1 MDITGDVQT
10 ASWICVLYMPSE
22 LLNSREADEPM
33 NWIMNYRNLLTTWGL
48 AHKRSEFDN
57 ACQTYGSV
65 KIPMQQVYVSCNFCG
80 KSLAKSNEGLKEMR
94 DLVKQGNAQ
103 EMKKVAATLNA
114 NMLQKHTSRFQSCSS
129 CRKPMPRCS
138 VCMIHMGSHSGYMI
152 GTSSTLPGEKNKKSG
167 TKITPFGNFFS
178 WCQMCR
184 HGGHASEF
192 LVLSFLK
199 KCNHG
204 KLLQFLTFNAR
215 YPLPRAV
222 LFETQT

>member
-152 GTSSTLPGEKNKKSG
+152 GTSSTLPGEKNKKGG

-184 HGGHASEF
+184 HGGHASE
-192 LVLSFLK
+192 
-199 KCNHG
+199 
-204 KLLQFLTFNAR
+204 
-215 YPLPRAV
+215 
-222 LFETQT
+222 

>member
-80 KSLAKSNEGLKEMR
+80 R
-94 DLVKQGNAQ
+94 
-103 EMKKVAATLNA
+103 
-114 NMLQKHTSRFQSCSS
+114 
-129 CRKPMPRCS
+129 
-138 VCMIHMGSHSGYMI
+138 
-152 GTSSTLPGEKNKKSG
+152 
-167 TKITPFGNFFS
+167 
-178 WCQMCR
+178 
-184 HGGHASEF
+184 
-192 LVLSFLK
+192 
-199 KCNHG
+199 
-204 KLLQFLTFNAR
+204 
-215 YPLPRAV
+215 
-222 LFETQT
+222 